1 MKQAEETKETIT
13 TLETILKGQ
22 DLKQFNSAV
31 KTWHCMPKSALAMLN
46 KMSAIG
52 QALNTLYDKGIE
64 KGLKKDAITVIARKH
79 FVGLNRRERSEYRKL
94 ASNIVEIKLFV
105 EFSGMKSANPT
116 YLVNAWVKAV
126 KEDLEACEAIEVELQ
141 GGLDAQGSLMNE
153 GENVKGIATETG
165 SRDITVIADPSIK
178 TGLTVKS
185 EPLTGN
191 ELTVQLGFIVNQIK
205 TMFNTGKLSADNLT
219 TIEEHLTSTLQHIN
233 DVDIE
238 VKLSNVG

>member
-1 MKQAEETKETIT
+1 MEETKETIT

-31 KTWHCMPKSALAMLN
+31 KTWHTMPKSALAMLN

-79 FVGLNRRERSEYRKL
+79 FEGLNRRERSEYRKL

-126 KEDLEACEAIEVELQ
+126 KEDFEACEAIEVELQ
-141 GGLDAQGSLMNE
+141 GGLDVQGNLMNKGE
-153 GENVKGIATETG
+153 GENVKGVATETG
-165 SRDITVIADPSIK
+165 SKDITVIADPTIK
-178 TGLTVKS
+178 TGLKVKS
-185 EPLTGN
+185 EPLTGD

-205 TMFNTGKLSADNLT
+205 TMFNKGKLSADNLT
-219 TIEEHLTSTLQHIN
+219 IIEQHLTSALQHIN